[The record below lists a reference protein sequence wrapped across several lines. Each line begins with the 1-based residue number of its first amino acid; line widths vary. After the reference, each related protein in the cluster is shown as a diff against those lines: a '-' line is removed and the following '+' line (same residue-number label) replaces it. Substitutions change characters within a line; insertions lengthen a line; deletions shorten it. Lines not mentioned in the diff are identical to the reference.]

1 MTGARGAGFA
11 TAAGAGILCGMQ
23 PRLATLF
30 VLLASF
36 AAFAARASAQ
46 SGWRVDDGRR
56 VQLLDNGSVQASTP
70 PDGLWSVGLG
80 WKDGWPAEWRH
91 AEPVRSEMVGGWTL
105 LHGVIALEGGELVV
119 RDSYREAD
127 GLLLARRRWEWH
139 GKEPLRQ
146 ATLSVRWQALRAG
159 GAVPF
164 LPGISFH
171 GNPSGAR
178 TSGVVPGDLAT
189 YARAATV
196 VQAGAAGERTYCE
209 EHRYPVPFACVEWDS
224 RVLALHTTPSPVP
237 GAHRRDQWW
246 SLGVES
252 FADRAELALYSG
264 PCAANGRNAVV
275 KARQGQFMAYDETWL
290 DLRPG
295 AVVEKE
301 YALQLARAK
310 APSHGFR
317 APLATALRR
326 AAPFECGALPKAQ
339 AILDAKLDFARSRW
353 RDDGNGAGFE
363 MYPDWVEGTHYV
375 VGWAGQSEAPAYA
388 LLRLEG
394 RVDWPDARGT
404 ASKTL
409 DTLAAAPFDEWGFA
423 QHLHAEKG
431 EWSDRD
437 PVSQGQALETW
448 TRCIELARAKG
459 LETARWEAFAQR
471 AALLQAERLLQPDW
485 RPVSTAECFLV
496 SPLLRAARLWKL
508 ERCEQAALRCA
519 EEAAAR
525 HIGFAEPY
533 WGGTLDARCEDKEGC
548 WAAFQAFLACHQH
561 GAGPK
566 WLERAEHALDATLS
580 WTMLWDVDLP
590 PGRLADH
597 GFRSR
602 GWTVVSAQNQHLDVY
617 GVLYTPE
624 IWTMGVLLERPEL
637 CILAKLMYRTCGQLL
652 DETGSAGEQIQHTNF
667 AQAGDMSDVE
677 RMRGGYSEG
686 WTVFWITAHFLHALA
701 RFDELGVTVADLDR

>member
-1 MTGARGAGFA
+1 MK
-11 TAAGAGILCGMQ
+11 L
-23 PRLATLF
+23 RLA
-30 VLLASF
+30 LLVGLTAPLSV
-36 AAFAARASAQ
+36 ALGAQ
-46 SGWRVDDGRR
+46 TPWRVADDGRIE
-56 VQLLDNGSVQASTP
+56 LLEGDTVRAATP
-70 PDGLWSVGLG
+70 REGLWTVGLG
-80 WKDGWPAEWRH
+80 WKDGWPASWAH
-91 AEPVRSEMVGGWTL
+91 AAPARREEVGGWTV
-105 LHGVIALEGGELVV
+105 LHGSMALEGGELIV

-127 GLLLARRRWEWH
+127 GLLQARRRFEWR
-139 GKEPLRQ
+139 GAAPLCQ
-146 ATLSVRWQALRAG
+146 ATLTVRWRTAG
-159 GAVPF
+159 AGRAVPF

-178 TSGVVPGDLAT
+178 TSGVVAGDIAT
-189 YARAATV
+189 YARGATL
-196 VQAGAAGERTYCE
+196 VQTGTAGERTFCE
-209 EHRYPVPFACVEWDS
+209 EHRYPLPFACVEWGAS
-224 RVLALHTTPSPVP
+224 VFALHTLPSPVP

-252 FADRAELALYSG
+252 FADGAELALLSG

-275 KARQGQFMAYDETWL
+275 KARQGEFMACDETWM
-290 DLRPG
+290 DLQPG
-295 AVVEKE
+295 MVVEKE

-317 APLATALRR
+317 APLASALRR
-326 AAPFECGALPKAQ
+326 AAPFECGTLPKAQ
-339 AILDAKLDFARSRW
+339 AILEAKLRFARSRW
-353 RDDGNGAGFE
+353 RDDEHGAGFE

-388 LLRLEG
+388 LLRLAD
-394 RVDWPDARGT
+394 RIDWPDAVGT
-404 ASKTL
+404 ATKTL
-409 DTLAAAPFDEWGFA
+409 DTLARAPFDDFGFA

-448 TRCIELARAKG
+448 TRCIEQARAKS
-459 LETARWEAFAQR
+459 LDTARWDEFVQR
-471 AALLQAERLLQPDW
+471 AATLQAERLLARDW
-485 RPVSTAECFLV
+485 HPQSTAECFLV
-496 SPLLRAARLWKL
+496 SPLLRAARLYKL

-519 EEAAAR
+519 EEAARR
-525 HIGFAEPY
+525 HMGFDEPY
-533 WGGTLDARCEDKEGC
+533 WGGTLDARCEDKEGA

-597 GFRSR
+597 AFRSR

-637 CILAKLMYRTCGQLL
+637 CSLAKLMFRTCGQLL

-667 AQAGDMSDVE
+667 AQAGDMSQVE